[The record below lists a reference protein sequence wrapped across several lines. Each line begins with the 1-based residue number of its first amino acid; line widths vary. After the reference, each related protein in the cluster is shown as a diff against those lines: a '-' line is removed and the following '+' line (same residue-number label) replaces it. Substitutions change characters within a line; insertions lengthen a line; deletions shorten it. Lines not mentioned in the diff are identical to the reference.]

1 MPSVYLDSSEYDAF
15 GLTSTVTEA
24 QVMRASSLID
34 AYLKRP
40 LGLAYL
46 MDQEGVPCAMQGG
59 SPRMTYT
66 LGALSPGS
74 NVTVA
79 ITPANAT
86 QDLIGEVLIVEVDSV
101 NIEALVVTAVP
112 AANQLTFKT
121 VKYSHAGGTKA
132 SLGFVITEEKSL
144 PGMRSVVRSMQHPFV
159 TMLSCLGRYGYGRRS
174 DQAAGTWGDVNLLA
188 MVQAVGGPPAW
199 SPIEVANCGFSA
211 LTGEVWI
218 PAGGLMAYFSDV
230 RMHYIAGFPAS
241 DIPIAIK
248 AATATLANVIV
259 KTTTSSGETSI
270 GGNTLAADVKSYRA
284 GDTEIVRFGNVTAS
298 TSTEVVTSSL
308 DRDTLNLI
316 APFRA
321 SMFV

>member
-1 MPSVYLDSSEYDAF
+1 VPDYDVDHHGPYLCQGGINHCHYRRRAYNLMPSVYLDSSEYDAF
-15 GLTSTVTEA
+15 GLTSTVTDG
-24 QVMRASSLID
+24 QVMRASALID

-46 MDQEGVPCAMQGG
+46 MDRDGVPCAMQGG

-112 AANQLTFKT
+112 SAGQLTFKA
-121 VKYSHAGGTKA
+121 VKYSHANGTRA

-144 PGMRSVVRSMQHPFV
+144 PGRRSVVRSMQHPFV

-188 MVQAVGGPPAW
+188 MVQSRRRTSGM
-199 SPIEVANCGFSA
+199 VADRGRELRLQRTDRRGLDTGWRPDGLLQRCTDA
-211 LTGEVWI
+211 LHRW
-218 PAGGLMAYFSDV
+218 L
-230 RMHYIAGFPAS
+230 
-241 DIPIAIK
+241 
-248 AATATLANVIV
+248 
-259 KTTTSSGETSI
+259 SGHRHS
-270 GGNTLAADVKSYRA
+270 GCDQGRDGNSRQC
-284 GDTEIVRFGNVTAS
+284 
-298 TSTEVVTSSL
+298 
-308 DRDTLNLI
+308 DRQHQDQW
-316 APFRA
+316 
-321 SMFV
+321 